1 MEQNNR
7 LKVYALLHDE
17 PSFVTDKYRL
27 AIESRKVWQAEGI
40 IKFINTAGTEIV
52 RYNDVYY
59 LSFSRKTLLAKAREI
74 KQQWLDKQKT
84 VLAEIE
90 AIKI

>member
-1 MEQNNR
+1 M
-7 LKVYALLHDE
+7 KVYALLHDE
-17 PSFVTDKYRL
+17 PSFITGKYRL
-27 AIESRKVWQAEGI
+27 VIESRKLWQSEGI
-40 IKFINTAGTEIV
+40 IKFINAAGTEIV

-59 LSFSRKTLLAKAREI
+59 LSFSRKALLAKAREI
-74 KQQWLDKQKT
+74 KQQWIDKQKA